1 VPKSDIGERVM
12 EGFCSVMNCTKG
24 EPHINNYIHCDEV
37 SDNPCSAVLNILF
50 TKLPLRN
57 YLTLSVFYY

>member
-1 VPKSDIGERVM
+1 M